1 MTLPSPLRL
10 DYHAKIWT
18 TPWLLLH
25 FGIDSTYIVF
35 RYKKSRCQNILE
47 KWTLTLRVIK
57 AGVIAK
63 MALLIKIVTINQF
76 SFFLVN
82 CKHWRFFWISST
94 PLGKWM
100 ITTLQIEIM
109 QSQCFKISQKSL
121 ILQDCERSKLF
132 NIGTDPTKRGKNVNW
147 P

>member
-94 PLGKWM
+94 PLGKWR

-109 QSQCFKISQKSL
+109 QSQCFKICISKSL

-132 NIGTDPTKRGKNVNW
+132 NIGINPQKCKFT
-147 P
+147 